1 MRPLLLAI
9 ILFAPVL
16 TQAQSA
22 ADTEAVRQVALDY
35 IEGWYSGD
43 SERMERALHP
53 DLVKRIVETRDGRR
67 TISEMSAVQLIG
79 STANGGG
86 LQTPADVRR
95 TDVTV
100 LDVFGN
106 SASVRIDAH
115 TWIDYLHV
123 ARFDGQWKIVNVLW
137 ELR

>member
-16 TQAQSA
+16 SQAQSA
-22 ADTEAVRQVALDY
+22 ADTEAVRQAALDY

-43 SERMERALHP
+43 AERMERALHP
-53 DLVKRIVETRDGRR
+53 DLVKRIVETRGERS
-67 TISEMSAVQLIG
+67 TISEMTAAQLVG

-86 LQTPADVRR
+86 RGTPADARR
-95 TDVTV
+95 ADVTV
-100 LDVFGN
+100 LDIFGN

-123 ARFDGQWKIVNVLW
+123 ARFNGQWKIVNVLW

>member
-1 MRPLLLAI
+1 
-9 ILFAPVL
+9 
-16 TQAQSA
+16 
-22 ADTEAVRQVALDY
+22 
-35 IEGWYSGD
+35 
-43 SERMERALHP
+43 MERALHP